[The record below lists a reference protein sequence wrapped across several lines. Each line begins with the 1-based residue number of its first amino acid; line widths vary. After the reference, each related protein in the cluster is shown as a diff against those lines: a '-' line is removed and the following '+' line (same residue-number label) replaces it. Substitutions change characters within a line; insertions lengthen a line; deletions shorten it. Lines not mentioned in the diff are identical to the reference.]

1 MSLPPHSP
9 VTRVMASSATLSVAA
24 ISAGESTLR

>member
-1 MSLPPHSP
+1 MSFPPHSP

-24 ISAGESTLR
+24 ISAGVSIFR